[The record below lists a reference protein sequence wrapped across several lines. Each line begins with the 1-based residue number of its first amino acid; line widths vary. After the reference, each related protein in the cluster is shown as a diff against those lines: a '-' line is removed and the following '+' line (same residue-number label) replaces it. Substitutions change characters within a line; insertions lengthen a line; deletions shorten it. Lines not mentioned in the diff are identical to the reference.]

1 MQKMRHE
8 WTTTFLI
15 KHDDPD
21 VYVIKDCPEC
31 GGTGE
36 LEYEYAKPRLDG
48 DVDYVDVSDACWNCD
63 GHGTV
68 EIRQDDLLDDDE

>member
-1 MQKMRHE
+1 MHKTRHE

-21 VYVIKDCPEC
+21 VYVIRDCPEC
-31 GGTGE
+31 GGSGE
-36 LEYEYAKPRLDG
+36 LEYEKTKYRLDG
-48 DVDYVDVSDACWNCD
+48 DVDYEDIVEACWNCD

>member
-1 MQKMRHE
+1 MQKMHQE

-15 KHDDPD
+15 KHDDP
-21 VYVIKDCPEC
+21 YVIKDCPEC

-48 DVDYVDVSDACWNCD
+48 DVDYVDVSGACWNCD

-68 EIRQDDLLDDDE
+68 EISQDDLLDDDE